1 MHIQGTVNHRSLQ
14 NWPMQSTAADVLRV
28 ATIAAVESGI
38 EVCALIHD
46 AFLIEA
52 PTRHIRDA
60 VRAMRHR
67 MVRAGRVV
75 IGDNLRVDDPQIVWP
90 GRRFYDSKGEPM
102 YRKVTA
108 LLPEVAA

>member
-1 MHIQGTVNHRSLQ
+1 
-14 NWPMQSTAADVLRV
+14 
-28 ATIAAVESGI
+28 
-38 EVCALIHD
+38 
-46 AFLIEA
+46 
-52 PTRHIRDA
+52 
-60 VRAMRHR
+60 MRHR